1 MSSNA
6 KISIATILLITAFTG
21 LISWISF
28 NARLLDQIARANKQ
42 KNGQVDL
49 VKLDVAYRQQVRT
62 IVSRLAEIGD
72 SAAEHQVL
80 ELRRELL
87 DLFVP
92 GKFKQLHVEL
102 VFALNQRLEFIQ
114 RGDQEKKVASDAA
127 INKAKTEYSW
137 LN

>member
-6 KISIATILLITAFTG
+6 KISIATILLIFAFTG

-28 NARLLDQIARANKQ
+28 NARALNQIARDNQQ
-42 KNGQVDL
+42 KKSQVDL
-49 VKLDVAYRQQVRT
+49 VKLDVEYRQHARS
-62 IVSRLAEIGD
+62 IVARLSQIGD
-72 SAAEHQVL
+72 NAAEHQVV
-80 ELRRELL
+80 ELRKELL
-87 DLFVP
+87 ELFVP

-102 VFALNQRLEFIQ
+102 VFAMNQRLESIQ
-114 RGDQEKKVASDAA
+114 RGDQEKKMASENA